1 MKSEFFKTSRIP
13 PRFAVF
19 FVSIAAAGITCLTEA
34 GPNQDSARTFLTT
47 SFGLSGTDV
56 ARLDAGQVVSR
67 TLDSD
72 HAREVA
78 TLGIVRIAT
87 TPEQYLTRLA
97 DIATFKRTDNVLQIG
112 TFSDPPHA
120 GDVAA
125 LTLDD
130 ADVRQLQACQVDD
143 CGLRISADAI
153 RQFSRM
159 VDWRGGDATSRATRL
174 MHQFLVDYVAR
185 YQESGAP
192 ALMQYA
198 DSSPNVDIRTEFA
211 ALVDGDRRP
220 WRHLDDLREHVLE
233 YPHDRVGATDMIY
246 WSKERVYK
254 RPVISITHVSIVRA
268 ADYTPVRFA
277 IASKQIYAMHYF
289 DASLG
294 LTLLVPD
301 PSSSS
306 PATFVVYVN
315 RSRIDLFDGALGRVA
330 RRIVSGKARTL
341 VATELIRLQR
351 ELGSS

>member
-87 TPEQYLTRLA
+87 TPEQYVTRLA

-143 CGLRISADAI
+143 CGLRISA
-153 RQFSRM
+153 
-159 VDWRGGDATSRATRL
+159 TR
-174 MHQFLVDYVAR
+174 
-185 YQESGAP
+185 S
-192 ALMQYA
+192 
-198 DSSPNVDIRTEFA
+198 
-211 ALVDGDRRP
+211 
-220 WRHLDDLREHVLE
+220 
-233 YPHDRVGATDMIY
+233 
-246 WSKERVYK
+246 
-254 RPVISITHVSIVRA
+254 
-268 ADYTPVRFA
+268 
-277 IASKQIYAMHYF
+277 
-289 DASLG
+289 
-294 LTLLVPD
+294 
-301 PSSSS
+301 
-306 PATFVVYVN
+306 
-315 RSRIDLFDGALGRVA
+315 
-330 RRIVSGKARTL
+330 
-341 VATELIRLQR
+341 
-351 ELGSS
+351 GSSLEWWTGAAEMRRRA